1 MTATL
6 IFMTA
11 LLALQTASPGLQKR
25 PAGDPADQTVK
36 VTHEAGTTV
45 LPEDAYGLY
54 LFPSKDKRGT
64 FGEGVQIDEQFGEV
78 TGYLTIADDG
88 SGKNKLSSYFLGEVK
103 GGNGHFSFST
113 REVHGLWYS
122 FEGHVTRGSAATPAD
137 DGRYVME
144 GTLTAHDDA
153 AKTTQVRNISLKLI
167 GQHQFVM
174 H

>member
-1 MTATL
+1 MTSTL

-11 LLALQTASPGLQKR
+11 LLALQTGSPSLQKR
-25 PAGDPADQTVK
+25 SAGDPADQTVK
-36 VTHEAGTTV
+36 VTHEGGKTV

-54 LFPSKDKRGT
+54 LFPSKDKRGN

-78 TGYLTIADDG
+78 SGYLTIAAEG

-103 GGNGHFSFST
+103 GGNGHLSFST

-122 FEGHVTRGSAATPAD
+122 FDGNVTHGSATPAD

-144 GTLTAHDDA
+144 GTLTAHDDTA
-153 AKTTQVRNISLKLI
+153 RTTQVRNVSLKLI
-167 GQHQFVM
+167 GQHQLLM